1 MSQLLV
7 LAYHVV
13 ETSRLWMAPSPG
25 CLCGSE
31 GLVPA
36 LVTLQAHKHQMSG
49 ERERCFV
56 RAIVTTKWRV
66 GPQSSL
72 QANIQSKSESG
83 PSFCHQAWRIEII
96 TNRDRRNIEHL
107 KAQLNSVIL
116 FLSPISFLA
125 SSTLPV
131 VTESGSYSGW
141 LYEKHYYSLWI
152 LISSHLDT
160 ERREGRELLE

>member
-1 MSQLLV
+1 M
-7 LAYHVV
+7 
-13 ETSRLWMAPSPG
+13 LWKQAG
-25 CLCGSE
+25 FE
-31 GLVPA
+31 WRPA
-36 LVTLQAHKHQMSG
+36 LAVFVAVRVLCQHWSHSRHTNITCQP
-49 ERERCFV
+49 EWERCFV

-83 PSFCHQAWRIEII
+83 PGFCHQAWRIEII
-96 TNRDRRNIEHL
+96 TNLDRRNIEHL